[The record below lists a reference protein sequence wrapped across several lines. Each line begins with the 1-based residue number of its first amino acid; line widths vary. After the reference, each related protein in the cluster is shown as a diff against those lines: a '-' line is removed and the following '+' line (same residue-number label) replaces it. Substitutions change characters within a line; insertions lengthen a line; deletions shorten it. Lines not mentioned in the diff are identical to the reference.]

1 MSLGSEDGLQDGTID
16 GQLGTLDGRLDGRA
30 YGSSDGSYVGIPAS
44 TGSLVGLGTVG
55 HNVGSRITKVGLFDG
70 KKEGS
75 TEGNELDGTKDGDEL
90 VGTCDGSDNV
100 GSFDGNSVGS
110 MTNVMVGFADG

>member
-1 MSLGSEDGLQDGTID
+1 MK
-16 GQLGTLDGRLDGRA
+16 TL
-30 YGSSDGSYVGIPAS
+30 
-44 TGSLVGLGTVG
+44 
-55 HNVGSRITKVGLFDG
+55 HG